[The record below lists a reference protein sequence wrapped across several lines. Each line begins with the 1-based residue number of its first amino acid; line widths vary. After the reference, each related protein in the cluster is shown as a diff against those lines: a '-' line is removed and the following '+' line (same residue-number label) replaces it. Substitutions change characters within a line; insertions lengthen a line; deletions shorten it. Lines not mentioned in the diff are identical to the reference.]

1 MIGSEKYITWENMS
15 LRFGSDLKG
24 LNVDCIGCC
33 RPMERDGVC
42 MNLVRATKTTFDGSG
57 DVGVGL
63 LM

>member
-1 MIGSEKYITWENMS
+1 MS

>member
-1 MIGSEKYITWENMS
+1 MS

-24 LNVDCIGCC
+24 LNAYCLEHC
-33 RPMERDGVC
+33 RPMEKDGVR

>member
-1 MIGSEKYITWENMS
+1 MS

-24 LNVDCIGCC
+24 FNVDSLECC
-33 RPMERDGVC
+33 RPIERDGVR
-42 MNLVRATKTTFDGSG
+42 MNLVKAAKTTFDGSG